1 MAEIDFFKSEKNKK
15 ITKYLLIIAVLCLA
29 FSIAFI
35 LRAYPIKYGFYLNE
49 FDPFFDYR
57 ATEYIVNNG
66 TVAYFDWH
74 DYKSWY
80 PDGRDIAGTSQS
92 GLHLTAAILYQIFG
106 LNMTLMDFTIW
117 FPVVI
122 GSASTVLMFL
132 LVRVITGST
141 VPGLI
146 SSLFFAVSPAIIQR
160 GNLGWFKSEPLG
172 LFYGLGGTYLF
183 LSALKEKKYKYLI
196 PKAIFGGILIGLAVT
211 SWGGSQYF
219 VIPIGIFIV
228 VLGFVSKD
236 LKNNLIVAVLF
247 TISVISVA
255 GAFPRPG
262 MSFVIGLPG
271 ILLITSTLFL
281 FVTTIVRLKSSERRA
296 TLKTAA
302 VLGIF
307 VIIGISIVAGG
318 FYKTPSFRYL
328 NAINPFLSAENKLV
342 ESVAEH
348 FTPTIVDYFRQFS
361 VLIIFGGLGIWLAF
375 KNKSNSNMIFA
386 LIIGL
391 TGIYIS
397 ATFARLLVFA
407 SLSII
412 ILSSIGIYQSIRSI
426 TSIRTEYEQRAISS
440 SPSSSAKK
448 DDSKMRKDMKMKMRK
463 EVLPYMGFAAILIIM
478 LTIPMVYDS
487 NTNWITSADVPTS
500 IANGGTNYRL
510 TTDDWIE
517 TLDWISENTPEDSV
531 ITSWWDYGYWITTL
545 GNRTSIADNATIN
558 QTRIETIAKMFIS
571 PEEEGW
577 KIAKDLK
584 SDYILIYV
592 VGQKLPSLDPANP
605 TPLYVLGSGGDESK
619 KQWFIRIGGFNESE
633 YVRSDG
639 ITPTDKLWDSLLG
652 NMMPFE
658 TVGYFNPS
666 IGTLSPTYQP
676 NTIPFYTKDIKYPKN
691 NTEEPLSLVYASK
704 SFESNDPGL
713 FFGVLIY
720 KVNHDYNSTATSSA
734 TSSATSTNGTSV
746 SGSLPAESAIE
757 DAGGA
762 GGAVNGDNLTNGTI
776 TSSLQSN
783 ILNNMDNTTS
793 SSNNMTTT
801 NNNTASSATIETTQ
815 GPIKIEFY
823 PDVAPNHV
831 KNFQELA
838 RKGFYDGV
846 VFHRI
851 VPGFVIQAGDP
862 NTKNDSTSRDSWGTG
877 GPGYTINQEFNSIPH
892 ERGIL
897 SMARMQDPNS
907 AGSQFFI
914 VLNDSKFLDNQYTV
928 FGKVTEGLEIVD
940 KVANV
945 SLNSNNQPINKDMVR
960 IENITMEQNY

>member
-1 MAEIDFFKSEKNKK
+1 MAGRELLKSEKSRRT
-15 ITKYLLIIAVLCLA
+15 TKYLLIIAVLCLA

-49 FDPFFDYR
+49 FDPFFDFR
-57 ATEYIVNNG
+57 ATEYIVNHG
-66 TVAYFDWH
+66 YGPYLEWH
-74 DYKSWY
+74 DYKSWF
-80 PDGRDIAGTSQS
+80 PDGREIAETSQS
-92 GLHLTAAILYQIFG
+92 GLHLTAATLYKIFG
-106 LNMTLMDFTIW
+106 MNMSLMDFTIW

-122 GSASTVLMFL
+122 GAASTVLMFL
-132 LVRVITGST
+132 VVRAITGNT
-141 VPGLI
+141 IPGLI
-146 SSLFFAVSPAIIQR
+146 SALFFAVSPAIIQR

-183 LSALKEKKYKYLI
+183 LSALKDKKYKFLI

-211 SWGGSQYF
+211 SWGGAQYF
-219 VIPIGIFIV
+219 VIPIGIFIL
-228 VLGFVSKD
+228 VLGFLSKD

-247 TISVISVA
+247 TASVILVA

-262 MSFVIGLPG
+262 ISFVLGLPG
-271 ILLITSTLFL
+271 LLLMTSTLFL
-281 FVTTIVRLKSSERRA
+281 LVTTIVRLKSSERRA
-296 TLKTAA
+296 TLKTAII
-302 VLGIF
+302 LGIF
-307 VIIGISIVAGG
+307 VIIGMSIVAGG
-318 FYKTPSFRYL
+318 FYKVPSFRYL
-328 NAINPFLSAENKLV
+328 NAINPFLSSENKLV

-361 VLIIFGGLGIWLAF
+361 ILIIFAGLGIWLAF
-375 KNKSNSNMIFA
+375 KNKNNTNMIFA

-407 SLSII
+407 SISII
-412 ILSSIGIYQSIRSI
+412 ILSSIGIYQSIRAI
-426 TSIRTEYEQRAISS
+426 TSIRTEAEQTLTTSNKTG
-440 SPSSSAKK
+440 AKFQK
-448 DDSKMRKDMKMKMRK
+448 NMKLKK
-463 EVLPYMGFAAILIIM
+463 QFLPYAGFAAILIVM
-478 LTIPMVYDS
+478 LSIPMVYDT

-517 TLDWISENTPEDSV
+517 TLDWISKNTPVDSV
-531 ITSWWDYGYWITTL
+531 VTAWWDYGYWITTL

-577 KIAKDLK
+577 KIANDLK
-584 SDYILIYV
+584 SDYIVIYV
-592 VGQKLPSLDPANP
+592 VGQKLPSLDPTNP

-619 KQWFIRIGGFNESE
+619 KHWFIRIGGFNESE
-633 YVRSDG
+633 YVESNGD
-639 ITPTDKLWDSLLG
+639 TPKQKYWDSLLG
-652 NMMPFE
+652 KMMPFQ
-658 TVGYFNPS
+658 TIGFYNPS
-666 IGTLSPTYQP
+666 SGTLSPTYQP
-676 NTIPFYTKDIKYPKN
+676 NAIPFYIKDIKYPKG
-691 NTEEPLSLVYASK
+691 NTSEPLSLVYASK

-713 FFGVLIY
+713 FFGVLVY
-720 KVNHDYNSTATSSA
+720 KVNHDFKATNA
-734 TSSATSTNGTSV
+734 NGTSSSTPSSNATTLV
-746 SGSLPAESAIE
+746 S
-757 DAGGA
+757 
-762 GGAVNGDNLTNGTI
+762 NLTNGT
-776 TSSLQSN
+776 SN
-783 ILNNMDNTTS
+783 LIFESNVLNNINNTTS
-793 SSNNMTTT
+793 NNSMTTTT
-801 NNNTASSATIETTQ
+801 NNTATIETTQ

-831 KNFQELA
+831 KNFQDLA

-862 NTKNDSTSRDSWGTG
+862 NTKNDNSSRDTWGTG

-897 SMARMQDPNS
+897 SMARTNDPNS

-928 FGKVTEGLEIVD
+928 FGKVTEGLDVVD
-940 KVANV
+940 KIAN
-945 SLNSNNQPINKDMVR
+945 STTNAMDQPEDPNSARINK
-960 IENITMEQNY
+960 IILQ

>member
-1 MAEIDFFKSEKNKK
+1 MAGRELLKSEKSRRT
-15 ITKYLLIIAVLCLA
+15 TKYLLIIAVLCLA

-49 FDPFFDYR
+49 FDPFFDFR

-66 TVAYFDWH
+66 YGPYLEWH
-74 DYKSWY
+74 DYKSWF
-80 PDGRDIAGTSQS
+80 PDGREIAETSQS
-92 GLHLTAAILYQIFG
+92 GLHLTAATLYKIFG
-106 LNMTLMDFTIW
+106 MNMSLMDFTIW

-132 LVRVITGST
+132 VVRAITGST
-141 VPGLI
+141 IPGLI

-183 LSALKEKKYKYLI
+183 LSALKDKKYKFLI

-211 SWGGSQYF
+211 SWGGAQYF
-219 VIPIGIFIV
+219 VIPIGIFII

-247 TISVISVA
+247 TASVILVA

-262 MSFVIGLPG
+262 MSFVLGLPG
-271 ILLITSTLFL
+271 LLLITSSLFL
-281 FVTTIVRLKSSERRA
+281 LVTTVVRLKSSERRA
-296 TLKTAA
+296 TLKTAII
-302 VLGIF
+302 LGIF
-307 VIIGISIVAGG
+307 VIIGMSIVVGG
-318 FYKTPSFRYL
+318 FYKVPSFRYL
-328 NAINPFLSAENKLV
+328 NAINPFLSSENKLV

-361 VLIIFGGLGIWLAF
+361 ILIIFAGLGIWLSF
-375 KNKSNSNMIFA
+375 KNKNNTNMIFA

-407 SLSII
+407 SISII
-412 ILSSIGIYQSIRSI
+412 ILSSIGIYQSIRAI
-426 TSIRTEYEQRAISS
+426 TSIRTEAEQTLTTSNKS
-440 SPSSSAKK
+440 GAKAQK
-448 DDSKMRKDMKMKMRK
+448 NMKLKK
-463 EVLPYMGFAAILIIM
+463 QFLPYAGFAAILIVM
-478 LTIPMVYDS
+478 LSIPMVYDT

-517 TLDWISENTPEDSV
+517 TLDWMSKNTPVDSV
-531 ITSWWDYGYWITTL
+531 VTAWWDYGYWITTL

-577 KIAKDLK
+577 KIANDLK

-605 TPLYVLGSGGDESK
+605 SPLYVLGSGGDESK
-619 KQWFIRIGGFNESE
+619 KHWFIRIGGFNESE
-633 YVRSDG
+633 YVESNGD
-639 ITPTDKLWDSLLG
+639 TPKQKYWDSLLG
-652 NMMPFE
+652 KMMPFQ
-658 TVGYFNPS
+658 TIGFYNPS
-666 IGTLSPTYQP
+666 TGTLSPTYQP
-676 NTIPFYTKDIKYPKN
+676 NAIPFYIKDIKYPKG
-691 NTEEPLSLVYASK
+691 NTSEPLSLVYASK
-704 SFESNDPGL
+704 SFESDDPGL
-713 FFGVLIY
+713 FFGVLVY
-720 KVNHDYNSTATSSA
+720 KVNQDFQTNNA
-734 TSSATSTNGTSV
+734 NGTS
-746 SGSLPAESAIE
+746 SPSNTTTLDS
-757 DAGGA
+757 
-762 GGAVNGDNLTNGTI
+762 NLANGT
-776 TSSLQSN
+776 SN
-783 ILNNMDNTTS
+783 LILESNVLNNINNT
-793 SSNNMTTT
+793 SSNNSMTTTT
-801 NNNTASSATIETTQ
+801 NNTATIETTQ

-831 KNFQELA
+831 KNFQDLA
-838 RKGFYDGV
+838 SKGFYDGV

-862 NTKNDSTSRDSWGTG
+862 NTKNGNSSRDTWGTG
-877 GPGYTINQEFNSIPH
+877 GPGYTINQEFNNIPH

-897 SMARMQDPNS
+897 SMARTNDPNS

-940 KVANV
+940 KIAN
-945 SLNSNNQPINKDMVR
+945 STTNAMDQPEDPNSARINKIVL
-960 IENITMEQNY
+960 Q

>member
-15 ITKYLLIIAVLCLA
+15 LTKYLLIIAVLCLA

-80 PDGRDIAGTSQS
+80 PEGRDIAGTSQS

-106 LNMTLMDFTIW
+106 FNMTLMDFTIW

-160 GNLGWFKSEPLG
+160 GHLGWFKSEPLG

-183 LSALKEKKYKYLI
+183 LSALKDKKYKYLI

-219 VIPIGIFIV
+219 VIPIGIFIMA
-228 VLGFVSKD
+228 LGFVSKD

-271 ILLITSTLFL
+271 ILLMTSTLFL

-296 TLKTAA
+296 TLKTAI

-348 FTPTIVDYFRQFS
+348 FTPTIIDYFRQFS

-375 KNKSNSNMIFA
+375 KNKGNSNMIFA

-426 TSIRTEYEQRAISS
+426 TSIRTEYEQREVTSS
-440 SPSSSAKK
+440 SSSSVKK
-448 DDSKMRKDMKMKMRK
+448 DDSKLRKEMKMKMRK
-463 EVLPYMGFAAILIIM
+463 EILPYMGFAAILIIM
-478 LTIPMVYDS
+478 LTIPMIYDS

-517 TLDWISENTPEDSV
+517 TLDWISKNTPQDSV

-545 GNRTSIADNATIN
+545 
-558 QTRIETIAKMFIS
+558 
-571 PEEEGW
+571 
-577 KIAKDLK
+577 
-584 SDYILIYV
+584 
-592 VGQKLPSLDPANP
+592 
-605 TPLYVLGSGGDESK
+605 
-619 KQWFIRIGGFNESE
+619 
-633 YVRSDG
+633 
-639 ITPTDKLWDSLLG
+639 
-652 NMMPFE
+652 
-658 TVGYFNPS
+658 
-666 IGTLSPTYQP
+666 
-676 NTIPFYTKDIKYPKN
+676 
-691 NTEEPLSLVYASK
+691 
-704 SFESNDPGL
+704 
-713 FFGVLIY
+713 
-720 KVNHDYNSTATSSA
+720 
-734 TSSATSTNGTSV
+734 
-746 SGSLPAESAIE
+746 
-757 DAGGA
+757 
-762 GGAVNGDNLTNGTI
+762 
-776 TSSLQSN
+776 
-783 ILNNMDNTTS
+783 
-793 SSNNMTTT
+793 
-801 NNNTASSATIETTQ
+801 
-815 GPIKIEFY
+815 
-823 PDVAPNHV
+823 
-831 KNFQELA
+831 
-838 RKGFYDGV
+838 
-846 VFHRI
+846 
-851 VPGFVIQAGDP
+851 
-862 NTKNDSTSRDSWGTG
+862 
-877 GPGYTINQEFNSIPH
+877 
-892 ERGIL
+892 
-897 SMARMQDPNS
+897 
-907 AGSQFFI
+907 
-914 VLNDSKFLDNQYTV
+914 
-928 FGKVTEGLEIVD
+928 
-940 KVANV
+940 
-945 SLNSNNQPINKDMVR
+945 
-960 IENITMEQNY
+960 

>member
-1 MAEIDFFKSEKNKK
+1 MAGRELLKSEKSRRT
-15 ITKYLLIIAVLCLA
+15 TKYLLIIAVLCLA

-49 FDPFFDYR
+49 FDPFFDFR

-66 TVAYFDWH
+66 YGPYLEWH
-74 DYKSWY
+74 DYKSWF
-80 PDGRDIAGTSQS
+80 PDGREIAETSQS
-92 GLHLTAAILYQIFG
+92 GLHLTAATLYKIFG
-106 LNMTLMDFTIW
+106 MNMSLMDFTIW

-132 LVRVITGST
+132 VVRAITGST
-141 VPGLI
+141 IPGLI

-183 LSALKEKKYKYLI
+183 LSALKDKKYKFLI

-211 SWGGSQYF
+211 SWGGAQYF
-219 VIPIGIFIV
+219 VIPIGIFII

-247 TISVISVA
+247 TASVILVA

-262 MSFVIGLPG
+262 MSFVLGLPG
-271 ILLITSTLFL
+271 LLLITSSLFL
-281 FVTTIVRLKSSERRA
+281 LVTTVVRLKSSERRA
-296 TLKTAA
+296 TLKTAII
-302 VLGIF
+302 LGIF
-307 VIIGISIVAGG
+307 VIIGMSIVVGG
-318 FYKTPSFRYL
+318 FYKVPSFRYL
-328 NAINPFLSAENKLV
+328 NAINPFLSSENKLV

-361 VLIIFGGLGIWLAF
+361 ILIIFAGLGIWLSF
-375 KNKSNSNMIFA
+375 KNKNNTNMIFA

-407 SLSII
+407 SISII
-412 ILSSIGIYQSIRSI
+412 ILSSIGIYQSIRAI
-426 TSIRTEYEQRAISS
+426 TSIRTEAEQTLTTSNKS
-440 SPSSSAKK
+440 GAKAQK
-448 DDSKMRKDMKMKMRK
+448 NMKLKK
-463 EVLPYMGFAAILIIM
+463 QFLPYAGFAAILIVM
-478 LTIPMVYDS
+478 LSIPMVYDT

-517 TLDWISENTPEDSV
+517 TLDWMSKNTPVDSV
-531 ITSWWDYGYWITTL
+531 VTAWWDYGYWITTL

-577 KIAKDLK
+577 KIANDLK

-605 TPLYVLGSGGDESK
+605 SPLYVLGSGGDESK
-619 KQWFIRIGGFNESE
+619 KHWFIRIGGFNESE
-633 YVRSDG
+633 YVESNGD
-639 ITPTDKLWDSLLG
+639 TPKQKYWDSLLG
-652 NMMPFE
+652 KMMPFQ
-658 TVGYFNPS
+658 TIGFYNPS
-666 IGTLSPTYQP
+666 TGTLSPTYQP
-676 NTIPFYTKDIKYPKN
+676 NAIPFYIKDIKYPKG
-691 NTEEPLSLVYASK
+691 NTSEPLSLVYASK
-704 SFESNDPGL
+704 SFESDDPGL
-713 FFGVLIY
+713 FFGVLVY
-720 KVNHDYNSTATSSA
+720 KVNHDFKATNANGTTPSNITTLASSLA
-734 TSSATSTNGTSV
+734 NGTTPSNITTLASSLANGTSN
-746 SGSLPAESAIE
+746 LILESN
-757 DAGGA
+757 
-762 GGAVNGDNLTNGTI
+762 V
-776 TSSLQSN
+776 
-783 ILNNMDNTTS
+783 LNNINNTTS
-793 SSNNMTTT
+793 NNNMTTIT
-801 NNNTASSATIETTQ
+801 NNTATIETTQ

-831 KNFQELA
+831 KNFQDLA
-838 RKGFYDGV
+838 SKGFYDGV

-862 NTKNDSTSRDSWGTG
+862 NTKNGNSSNDTWGTG

-897 SMARMQDPNS
+897 SMARTNDPNS

-940 KVANV
+940 KIAN
-945 SLNSNNQPINKDMVR
+945 STTNAMDQPEDPNSARINKIVL
-960 IENITMEQNY
+960 Q